1 MMKYV
6 RTLLIVISV
15 GVIILYFDY
24 YKEMIFGNFEW
35 FSIVGIGL
43 PLVIAAGARFLTKS
57 QNVFWN
63 VFLGGL
69 VIMICL
75 SLWVNTLFPGGLRLL

>member
-1 MMKYV
+1 MKYV

-24 YKEMIFGNFEW
+24 YEEMVWGNLEW

-43 PLVIAAGARFLTKS
+43 PLVLAAGARLLTKS
-57 QNVFWN
+57 QHVFWN

-75 SLWVNTLFPGGLRLL
+75 SLWVLTLFPGLR